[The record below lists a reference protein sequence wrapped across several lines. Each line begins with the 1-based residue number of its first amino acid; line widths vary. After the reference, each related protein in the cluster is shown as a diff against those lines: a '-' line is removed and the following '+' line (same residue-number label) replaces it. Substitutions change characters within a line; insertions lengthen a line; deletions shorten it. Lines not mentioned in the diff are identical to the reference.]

1 MIFILSL
8 TSSRASATAVARQRL
23 PCMSTIRRVAG
34 IHSVVT
40 SKIAAS
46 SSDVSTSMMK
56 CKLPKML
63 RAYVRDKDQFQV
75 VLSRQFSTSSSSSSS
90 TTIHLS
96 RPFRILGIQ
105 QIAVGG
111 LEKGPMTS
119 FWVDILGLSF
129 VSSFRSTTENVDE
142 DVLCLGQAPYAVE
155 VDLMTPLDPNQ
166 SPKVLT

>member
-1 MIFILSL
+1 MVFVPSL
-8 TSSRASATAVARQRL
+8 TSSRTAAAAVARQRL
-23 PCMSTIRRVAG
+23 PR
-34 IHSVVT
+34 SVVT
-40 SKIAAS
+40 PKITAS

-56 CKLPKML
+56 CMLPKMF
-63 RAYVRDKDQFQV
+63 RANVPYLDQFQV
-75 VLSRQFSTSSSSSSS
+75 VSRQFSTSSS

-166 SPKVLT
+166 SPKV

>member
-1 MIFILSL
+1 MVFVPSL
-8 TSSRASATAVARQRL
+8 TSSRAAAAAVARQRL

-34 IHSVVT
+34 IYSVVT
-40 SKIAAS
+40 PKITAS

-56 CKLPKML
+56 CMLPKMF
-63 RAYVRDKDQFQV
+63 RANVPDKDQFQV
-75 VLSRQFSTSSSSSSS
+75 VLSRQCSTSSSSSSS
-90 TTIHLS
+90 TTTHPS

-111 LEKGPMTS
+111 LDKGPMTS

-129 VSSFRSTTENVDE
+129 VSSFRSTAENVDE

-155 VDLMTPLDPNQ
+155 VDLMTPIDPNQ
-166 SPKVLT
+166 SPKVMT